1 MHLSRQTGN
10 ICSIQHGCI
19 PTCLKGS
26 TDASI
31 ERSYTICATSPT
43 TKQSTNRLKSIVA
56 YPSGVARGFSLP
68 HKASLTDDDASLPS
82 GQVQEGGG
90 EVCAAGSSCSGTDQR
105 LHHETTCCGSICH
118 LARMSLS
125 SCQANEP
132 GLYSQNRCAF
142 CVFATWSACLFA
154 LEKRTNQGSLKQ
166 VNLL

>member
-56 YPSGVARGFSLP
+56 YPSGVARGLVFHTRP
-68 HKASLTDDDASLPS
+68 ASPMMMPPYHLGRYKRTGARCAQQAHLAA
-82 GQVQEGGG
+82 VQTKGSTTRLL
-90 EVCAAGSSCSGTDQR
+90 AAGR
-105 LHHETTCCGSICH
+105 
-118 LARMSLS
+118 
-125 SCQANEP
+125 
-132 GLYSQNRCAF
+132 
-142 CVFATWSACLFA
+142 FATWPACLSA
-154 LEKRTNQGSLKQ
+154 RVKQTSQGYIAKTGAPSVFLPLGLHVSL
-166 VNLL
+166 LLKSGRIRARLNR